1 MYCIRANVNNK
12 GTGPWRERRGRK
24 RANTV
29 LSNKYFYKPKT
40 ALRKSIN

>member
-40 ALRKSIN
+40 ALRNGL